1 MHRSAFAT
9 SAAAIFT
16 GLSALVTAALA
27 QQQVRET
34 ISLPREYRG
43 RPILVGGTL
52 LLPPGTGK
60 VPVMVLQHGSGGIR
74 VDREHRYARELL
86 AMGVGALIIDAFAPR
101 GIANTVT
108 DQSSLQYVDM
118 AQDAFAALKV
128 LASHPRVDSKRIG
141 MAGWSRGG
149 GVTLLT
155 ALARLATR
163 FVPSGE
169 RFALH
174 VALYP
179 GCGNHHYR
187 PKTTGAPI
195 LMLLGGADTYA
206 GVKPCTELADKLK
219 AEGAVVEVKIY
230 PGAKHTFDAGPA
242 YSNPRGENWSKCIF
256 EEQSDGSW
264 RERTSGAQTADKGGV
279 RNEARIKQALA
290 ACMTLGIVGASDPAA
305 KAASIADLK
314 AAVRKH
320 LLEQR

>member
-1 MHRSAFAT
+1 MRRSAFAT

-34 ISLPREYRG
+34 ISLQREYRG

-60 VPVMVLQHGSGGIR
+60 VPVMVLQHGSGGIS
-74 VDREHRYARELL
+74 DCEHRYARELL
-86 AMGVGALIIDAFAPR
+86 AMGVGALIIDAFTPR

-108 DQSSLQYVDM
+108 DQSSLQYIDM
-118 AQDAFAALKV
+118 AQDAFAALTV
-128 LASHPRVDSKRIG
+128 LAAHPRVEPKRIG

-149 GVTLLT
+149 GVTLYT
-155 ALARLATR
+155 ALDRFAAR
-163 FVPSGE
+163 FVPSGK

-179 GCGNHHYR
+179 GCSAHHYR

-230 PGAKHTFDAGPA
+230 PGAKHGFDAGPA

-256 EEQSDGSW
+256 EEQSDGTW
-264 RERTSGAQTADKGGV
+264 KERTSGAQTGDKGGV
-279 RNEARIKQALA
+279 RNEAGIKQALA
-290 ACMTLGIVGASDPAA
+290 ACMTLGIVGGSDPAA

-320 LLEQR
+320 LLE